1 MWVERL
7 AWDAIIAWEAY
18 SFGEIFSLFIVIYWE
33 PMGLV
38 VILVYKYLRE
48 EFQEWRA

>member
-18 SFGEIFSLFIVIYWE
+18 SFGEIFLPIYFDLLRTNGIGRYF
-33 PMGLV
+33 GL
-38 VILVYKYLRE
+38 
-48 EFQEWRA
+48 